1 MFMKHIWK
9 AVLVLLLS
17 NTVAS
22 TAFCLTVLSIVIEDC
37 FCVKDNYKRLAETF
51 LYIFM
56 PALTDLEYALC
67 DCILLRGRDTLCVC
81 VC

>member
-1 MFMKHIWK
+1 MEGCFGLAGNEHDCKDCD
-9 AVLVLLLS
+9 LS
-17 NTVAS
+17 D
-22 TAFCLTVLSIVIEDC
+22 CLSIVIKDS
-37 FCVKDNYKRLAETF
+37 FCVKNNYKRLAETF

>member
-1 MFMKHIWK
+1 MEGGFG
-9 AVLVLLLS
+9 LS
-17 NTVAS
+17 GNEHDCKDCDLSVG
-22 TAFCLTVLSIVIEDC
+22 LSIVIKDS
-37 FCVKDNYKRLAETF
+37 FCVKNNYKRLAETF

>member
-1 MFMKHIWK
+1 MLMKHRWK
-9 AVLVLLLS
+9 AVLVLLVM
-17 NTVAS
+17 NTIAR
-22 TAFCLTVLSIVIEDC
+22 TALCLTVLSIVIKDS
-37 FCVKDNYKRLAETF
+37 FCVKNNYKRLAETF